1 MKFIFTCGDINGIG
15 PEIAVKAINAIQVEN
30 HTKIYFL
37 CPDNVVSETFK
48 FVTPTFNFE
57 VVKSFEQASEDFH
70 KVSIIEFTK
79 AAVSYGKPTPIS
91 GKTSIKALKIA
102 TDLALERKVDGI
114 ITAPVS
120 KVAMKMAKN
129 KYPGQTETLAAW
141 SKTKNY
147 AMLFVSKRMKAGLV
161 TIHVPLKDVPKLIT
175 KNLVQQRLEALIY
188 SMQTD
193 FGFKT
198 PKIALLGLNP
208 HAGENGQFGGEE
220 KKVLEPIVTKNKSML
235 HGPFPTDAFFAKRK
249 YNDFDLILGMYHDQV
264 LTPFKLLNHE
274 GGVNYTAGLPFVRTS
289 PDHGVAFD
297 IAGKGKAD
305 ERSALEA
312 FQWAQ
317 QIAKNRY
324 LYKIEN
330 GK

>member
-15 PEIAVKAINAIQVEN
+15 PEIVLKAINALHVEN

-37 CPDNVVSETFK
+37 CPEGIFSDTLK
-48 FVTPTFNFE
+48 FITPTFNFE
-57 VVKSFEQASEDFH
+57 IVKTFEHASEDFH
-70 KVSIIEFTK
+70 KISIIEFAK
-79 AAVSYGKPTPIS
+79 ASVQYGKPTAVS
-91 GKTSIKALKIA
+91 GKISLKALRIA
-102 TDLALERKVDGI
+102 TDLALEGKVDGI

-120 KVAMKMAKN
+120 KIAMKMAKN

-141 SKTKNY
+141 TKTKNF

-161 TIHVPLKDVPKLIT
+161 TIHVPLKDVPKLVT
-175 KNLVQQRLEALIY
+175 KNLVQQRLDSLIK

-193 FGFKT
+193 FGLKT
-198 PKIALLGLNP
+198 PKIAMLGLNP
-208 HAGENGQFGGEE
+208 HAGENSQFGSEE
-220 KKVLEPIVTKNKSML
+220 KKVLEPIVAKHKNMIQ
-235 HGPFPTDAFFAKRK
+235 GPFPTDAFFAKRK

-305 ERSALEA
+305 ERSTLEA
-312 FQWAQ
+312 FQWAYL
-317 QIAKNRY
+317 ISKNRY
-324 LYKIEN
+324 LYKLEN